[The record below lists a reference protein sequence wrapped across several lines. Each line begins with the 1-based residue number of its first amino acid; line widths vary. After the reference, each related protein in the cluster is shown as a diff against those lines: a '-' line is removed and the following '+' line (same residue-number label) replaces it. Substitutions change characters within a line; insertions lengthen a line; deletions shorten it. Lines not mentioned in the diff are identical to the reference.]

1 MSCATPCTTMCA
13 GCETRV
19 TQAPRDPLNKS
30 HAVRIARAV
39 PVAVLLALTSMSL
52 RLERSRLSGADTGAD
67 ERHLAA
73 IRDHILGTAATHT
86 QLHAVLNA
94 DASAGYITDSEEDA
108 RWVAT
113 GQEPGGAFFPPAM
126 GEYFREANVE
136 DGPLQQVVLV
146 LPRLATPEAD
156 R

>member
-1 MSCATPCTTMCA
+1 MSCANPCTTMCA

-19 TQAPRDPLNKS
+19 MQAPRDPLNKS
-30 HAVRIARAV
+30 HAMRIARAV
-39 PVAVLLALTSMSL
+39 PVEVLRALDRMCTPL
-52 RLERSRLSGADTGAD
+52 DASRLSGATAEAD
-67 ERHLAA
+67 ARCMAT
-73 IRDHILGTAATHT
+73 IRDYILGTDATHT

-94 DASAGYITDSEEDA
+94 DASEGYITDSEGDA
-108 RWVAT
+108 VWVAT
-113 GQEPGGAFFPPAM
+113 GQEAWAPYIPPAM
-126 GEYFREANVE
+126 GDYFRAVHEE

>member
-1 MSCATPCTTMCA
+1 MSCANPCTTMCA

-30 HAVRIARAV
+30 HAMRIARAV
-39 PVAVLLALTSMSL
+39 PVEVLRALDHMSACIAQTDAASMQ
-52 RLERSRLSGADTGAD
+52 
-67 ERHLAA
+67 A
-73 IRDHILGTAATHT
+73 IRDYILGTAATHT

-94 DASAGYITDSEEDA
+94 DASEGYITDSEDDA
-108 RWVAT
+108 VWVAT
-113 GQEPGGAFFPPAM
+113 GHEAWAPYIPPAM
-126 GEYFREANVE
+126 GDYFRAVHEE

>member
-1 MSCATPCTTMCA
+1 MSCANPCTTMCA

-19 TQAPRDPLNKS
+19 TQAPRDPLDKS
-30 HAVRIARAV
+30 HVRRIARAV
-39 PVAVLLALTSMSL
+39 PVAVLQALDHLRAAVSPAEAKSL
-52 RLERSRLSGADTGAD
+52 LT
-67 ERHLAA
+67 
-73 IRDHILGTAATHT
+73 IREHILGTDATHT

-94 DASAGYITDSEEDA
+94 DASEGYITDSEDDA
-108 RWVAT
+108 VWVAT
-113 GQEPGGAFFPPAM
+113 GYEAWAPYIPPAM
-126 GEYFREANVE
+126 GDYFRAVHEE

>member
-1 MSCATPCTTMCA
+1 MSCANPCTTMCA

-19 TQAPRDPLNKS
+19 MQAPRDPLNKS
-30 HAVRIARAV
+30 HAMRIARAV
-39 PVAVLLALTSMSL
+39 PVEVLRALDRMCTPL
-52 RLERSRLSGADTGAD
+52 DASRLSGATAEAD
-67 ERHLAA
+67 ARCMAT
-73 IRDHILGTAATHT
+73 IRDYILGTAATHT

>member
-1 MSCATPCTTMCA
+1 MSCANPCTTMCA
-13 GCETRV
+13 GRETRV
-19 TQAPRDPLNKS
+19 TQAPRDPLDKS
-30 HAVRIARAV
+30 HARRIARTV
-39 PVAVLLALTSMSL
+39 PANVLHALTRMNV
-52 RLERSRLSGADTGAD
+52 RLERSRLSGADTDAD
-67 ERHLAA
+67 ERFLAT

-86 QLHAVLNA
+86 QLYAVLNA
-94 DASAGYITDSEEDA
+94 DASEGYITDSEEDA